1 MYLMNGSCRVCALSS
16 DKTVADLDK
25 DLLEGM
31 DINTILYK
39 YSGKFSDPTL
49 PLTRTSLYAHRKH
62 LRRSIPSA
70 ILQIP
75 ELTNPLSKKS
85 QTDFASPARS
95 EGFDSFLGTV
105 EKDRELLDV
114 LVESAMTDLI
124 SSDALIS
131 EDVKDNALVL
141 SVRNTIRKALSEFIA
156 LSKEMANPSLPI
168 NVGDTNKKLFVE
180 FLLIVKKAAELSIR
194 DEKVLENFLLE
205 ITCQLR
211 KSKEFKSVLEEESD
225 RRGIMDMVNK
235 ETST

>member
-1 MYLMNGSCRVCALSS
+1 V
-16 DKTVADLDK
+16 
-25 DLLEGM
+25 
-31 DINTILYK
+31 
-39 YSGKFSDPTL
+39 
-49 PLTRTSLYAHRKH
+49 
-62 LRRSIPSA
+62 
-70 ILQIP
+70 
-75 ELTNPLSKKS
+75 
-85 QTDFASPARS
+85 
-95 EGFDSFLGTV
+95 
-105 EKDRELLDV
+105 
-114 LVESAMTDLI
+114 I